1 MEKFIQLSL
10 TGLTNGAVFA
20 LVALGFVLIYK
31 SSDVT
36 NFAQG
41 DFLLAG
47 AYITYGFI
55 VQIGLPWSVGVLFTM
70 IAAVLL
76 GLVVERFVL
85 RPMIGEPIISVIMVT
100 IGLSSLLRA
109 IVNAI
114 WGTTSRTFPSFLPE
128 DTLNIAGALIPL
140 DRIIALGIAAVLL
153 TIFILFFRYSKEG
166 IAMRATADDQQ
177 AALSMGISV
186 KRVFA
191 IAWSIAAVVAAI
203 AGMIV
208 ANIVELNGAAIAG
221 IGLRVFPVVILG
233 GLDSIPGA
241 IVGGIIIGL
250 LETYTAG
257 YTPSELGLSTVVPFI
272 ILVLILMV
280 KPYGLFGEVRIERV

>member
-1 MEKFIQLSL
+1 MDKFIQLTL
-10 TGLTNGAVFA
+10 TGLTNGAIFA

-31 SSDVT
+31 ASDVI

-47 AYITYGFI
+47 AYMTYGVI
-55 VQIGLPWSVGVLFTM
+55 VQVGLPWSAGVLVAIIF
-70 IAAVLL
+70 AVVL
-76 GLVVERFVL
+76 GVVVERLVL

-109 IVNAI
+109 IVTSM
-114 WGTTSRTFPSFLPE
+114 WGTLGRQFPAFLPSQP
-128 DTLNIAGALIPL
+128 LNLAGAVVPA
-140 DRIIALGIAAVLL
+140 DRFIAIGLAAVLL
-153 TIFILFFRYSKEG
+153 VVFTLFFRYSREG

-186 KRVFA
+186 KKIFA
-191 IAWSIAAVVAAI
+191 IAWSIAAVTAVL
-203 AGMIV
+203 AGIIV
-208 ANIVELNGAAIAG
+208 ANITELSFFAISA
-221 IGLRVFPVVILG
+221 IGLHVFPVVILG

-241 IVGGIIIGL
+241 ILGGIIIGL
-250 LETYTAG
+250 LESYIGG
-257 YTPSELGLSTVVPFI
+257 YTPSALALRTVFPFI
-272 ILVLILMV
+272 VLIIILMI

>member
-31 SSDVT
+31 SSDVI

-55 VQIGLPWSVGVLFTM
+55 VQIGLPWSVGVCLTM
-70 IAAVLL
+70 IVAVLL

-85 RPMIGEPIISVIMVT
+85 RPLIGEPIISVIMVT

-114 WGTTSRTFPSFLPE
+114 WGTTGRTFPSFLPE

-140 DRIIALGIAAVLL
+140 DRIIALGIVAVLL

-191 IAWSIAAVVAAI
+191 IAWAIAAVVAAI

>member
-1 MEKFIQLSL
+1 MENFLQLTF
-10 TGLTNGAVFA
+10 TGLTNGAIFA
-20 LVALGFVLIYK
+20 LVGLGFVLIYK
-31 SSDVT
+31 ASDVI

-41 DFLLAG
+41 DFLLVG
-47 AYITYGFI
+47 AYIAYGFI
-55 VQIGLPWSVGVLFTM
+55 VQIGLPWGIGVLLAM
-70 IAAVLL
+70 AAAVLL
-76 GLVVERFVL
+76 GIFVERLIL
-85 RPMIGEPIISVIMVT
+85 RPLIGEPIISVIMVT

-109 IVNAI
+109 IVNGI
-114 WGTTSRTFPSFLPE
+114 WGTTGRAFPSFLP
-128 DTLNIAGALIPL
+128 DTPVNIGGALIPM
-140 DRIIALGIAAVLL
+140 DRFIALLIVSVLL
-153 TIFILFFRYSKEG
+153 AGFMLFFRYSKEG

-186 KRVFA
+186 KRIFA

-203 AGMIV
+203 AGIIV
-208 ANIVELNGAAIAG
+208 ANIVELNGAAVAG

-241 IVGGIIIGL
+241 ILGGIIIGL

-257 YTPSELGLSTVVPFI
+257 YTPPELGLSAVIPFI
-272 ILVLILMV
+272 VLILILMV